1 MTKDIRFLSGI
12 HRSGNTVLASI
23 LKQNPDFYIEGI
35 SPLVGLIWENHS
47 FMNADEISLA
57 NAHRSRTKDF
67 IGKIPDTFYDYVK
80 EPIIID
86 RCKTWSTPG
95 NLQMIKEYINPN
107 PKILFTARPLVEVVA
122 SLININ
128 KDHYLGG
135 FSITWNYKNYMSE
148 NDNIAE
154 LLLHSGGTLDIFL
167 LSYNSIKDKVN
178 KDTIHVIKYS
188 EILENP
194 KKTIDG
200 VYDFFEL
207 DGFKHDFKNIKNE
220 DTYNDSLVGHS
231 EDLHKIRS
239 SISPSGLKPE
249 DILSESMIKR
259 INAMDPYYLLD

>member
-23 LKQNPDFYIEGI
+23 LKQNPDFYLEGL
-35 SPLVGLIWENHS
+35 SPLVSLIWETNT
-47 FMNADEISLA
+47 FMNVDDISIGSGQVL
-57 NAHRSRTKDF
+57 RTKNF
-67 IGKIPDTFYDYVK
+67 ISKISDTFYDYV
-80 EPIIID
+80 EQPIIID

-128 KDHYLGG
+128 KKHYLNTFPNG
-135 FSITWNYKNYMSE
+135 WNYKQYMSE

-154 LLLHSGGTLDIFL
+154 CLLESSGSLDTFL
-167 LSYNSIKDKVN
+167 LSYDSINDKAN
-178 KDTIHVIKYS
+178 KHIIHIIKYS
-188 EILENP
+188 EMLENP
-194 KKTIDG
+194 QKTIDG

-207 DGFKHDFKNIKNE
+207 DGFRHDFKNIKNE
-220 DTYNDSLVGHS
+220 DVYNDTLMGFSK
-231 EDLHKIRS
+231 DLHKIRS
-239 SISPSGLKPE
+239 SVSSSGLKPE
-249 DILSESMIKR
+249 DVLSDSMIKR